1 MVHIEENIRYMQ
13 TRKITSKKRQIAS
26 NAAWMI
32 GCKVFQAL
40 LGVVVTMLTAR
51 FLGPSNYGIINYA
64 SSLVA
69 FVAPIGK
76 LGLDSILVNEFI
88 NHPDKEGE
96 IVGTSIVMSLI
107 SSLLCIAGLAGFIA
121 LANPGEEITLI
132 VCTLY
137 SVVLFAYAI
146 ELIQYWFQ
154 AHLLSKY
161 PSIAMLV
168 AYFAK
173 SVYQVVLLINGSN
186 IYWFALSS
194 AFDVFII
201 DLIILAQYKRI
212 TKQKLS
218 YSYAAAKRMFAQSK
232 HYIVSSM
239 MVTIFANTDRIMI
252 KMMLGD
258 SQTGFYS
265 AAVACASL
273 TSFVFS
279 SIMYS
284 VRPIILEKH
293 KNRENSFDKWLTSL
307 YSIIIYLS
315 LIQCVVIALF
325 APIIISILYGS
336 SYLAAVEPLRWIV
349 WYTTFSYLGTI
360 RDIWIMAKEK
370 YNLLWKINLVG
381 AIGNIL
387 LNLVMIP
394 LMGISGAAIAS
405 LLTQIITNVVLCYV
419 FTELRSTI
427 HYLKESLNIVKCLRM
442 LKTLV

>member
-1 MVHIEENIRYMQ
+1 MQ
-13 TRKITSKKRQIAS
+13 TRKEYSKKHQIAG

-32 GCKVFQAL
+32 GCKIFQAL
-40 LGVVVTMLTAR
+40 LGVVITMLTAR

-88 NHPDKEGE
+88 NYPDREGE
-96 IVGTSIVMSLI
+96 TIGTSMAMSLI
-107 SSLLCIAGLAGFIA
+107 SSLLCIVGLAGFVA

-132 VCTLY
+132 VCVLY
-137 SVVLFAYAI
+137 SIVLFAYAI

-173 SVYQVVLLINGSN
+173 SVYQVILLVNGSD

-194 AFDVFII
+194 ALDVFII
-201 DLIILAQYKRI
+201 DALILVQYKRI
-212 TKQKLS
+212 SKQKIS
-218 YSYAAAKRMFAQSK
+218 YSHTAAKRMFAKGK

-258 SQTGFYS
+258 TQTGFYS
-265 AAVACASL
+265 AAVACASI

-293 KNRENSFDKWLTSL
+293 KKKEKSFDNWLTAL
-307 YSIIIYLS
+307 YSIILYLS
-315 LIQCVVIALF
+315 LLQCVFIAAF
-325 APIIISILYGS
+325 APLIIRILYGS
-336 SYLAAVEPLRWIV
+336 SYTAAIEPLRWIV
-349 WYTTFSYLGTI
+349 WYTTFSYLGTV
-360 RDIWIMAKEK
+360 RNIWIIANEK
-370 YNLLWKINLVG
+370 HNLLWKINMVG
-381 AIGNIL
+381 AAGNIL
-387 LNLVMIP
+387 LNFAMIP
-394 LMGISGAAIAS
+394 LCGISGAAIAS
-405 LLTQIITNVVLCYV
+405 LLTQIITNVVLCFV
-419 FTELRSTI
+419 FTDLRPTLR
-427 HYLKESLNIVKCLRM
+427 YLKDSLNIIKCIKM
-442 LKTLV
+442 IKTLV